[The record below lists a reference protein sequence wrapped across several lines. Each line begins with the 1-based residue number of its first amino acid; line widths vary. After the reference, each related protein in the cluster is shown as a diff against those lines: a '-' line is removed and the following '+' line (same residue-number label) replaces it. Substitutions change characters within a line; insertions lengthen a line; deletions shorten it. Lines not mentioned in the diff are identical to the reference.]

1 MNDALAVIVA
11 ATLLLAVAAYST
23 AGGVDFGAGIWDLL
37 AGRGERSREA
47 RELIDHAMAPVW
59 EVNNV
64 WLVLAIVICWTGFPA
79 LFQAVFLNLYPFFT
93 LALIGLILRG
103 AFFAF
108 RHISGGPRERR
119 IADLVFGL
127 SSVLTPFFFAACLGA
142 IASGRV
148 TAPEPTM
155 PVWEVLLAP
164 MPIAFGLVSLAATA
178 FSGATFLVG
187 DARRHNLG
195 LVDHFRR
202 RAIASALA
210 LIAVGTLA
218 LGAIWLQ
225 RAALLAAMFTTAAL
239 PLTLAA
245 IVITPVVA
253 WLLWRRVFVIY
264 RVLTVAAV
272 GSLVGAWGLAQA
284 PYLLPGQL
292 TIAQAAAPEA
302 TDVLLVV
309 VALGVALVIG
319 PAIGL
324 LIYLDQK
331 DLLESS
337 EA

>member
-1 MNDALAVIVA
+1 MP
-11 ATLLLAVAAYST
+11 
-23 AGGVDFGAGIWDLL
+23 WP
-37 AGRGERSREA
+37 RSSPA
-47 RELIDHAMAPVW
+47 R
-59 EVNNV
+59 
-64 WLVLAIVICWTGFPA
+64 
-79 LFQAVFLNLYPFFT
+79 
-93 LALIGLILRG
+93 
-103 AFFAF
+103 
-108 RHISGGPRERR
+108 
-119 IADLVFGL
+119 
-127 SSVLTPFFFAACLGA
+127 CLWA

-148 TAPEPTM
+148 AAPEPTM

-187 DARRHNLG
+187 DARRHNLE

-245 IVITPVVA
+245 IVLTPVVA